1 MWRQLDRTFGLQAVR
16 RTEAQPP
23 VLSDATRFLVKVP
36 LPRAGPIP
44 LGGIGDQNWQKVASG
59 SLREDKVF
67 GNLEHSYRYPA
78 VPQLGL
84 TLLWPGR
91 ANLIFQHTGSLVSDE
106 ENSVGNVNKTSSVW
120 APSAHMVKTN
130 SLRTLENDGLGV
142 QNVTSKRSIRVST
155 KGNPGSWLTQS
166 NTIGRMRNTSGI
178 LNRSQ
183 PGIEEPVCT
192 WQPLSFL
199 YLWCLL
205 PWC

>member
-1 MWRQLDRTFGLQAVR
+1 MLYLGGGPHLQSQHIGGKKCRSQGVEARGQSSLQSEFQHSQGHTEKPCLKTNTKNPRRSRSRLRKTVWRQLDRTFGLQAVS

-23 VLSDATRFLVKVP
+23 VLSDATRCLVKVP

-44 LGGIGDQNWQKVASG
+44 LGGTGDQNWQKVASG
-59 SLREDKVF
+59 SLWEDKVF

-120 APSAHMVKTN
+120 APNAHMVKN
-130 SLRTLENDGLGV
+130 
-142 QNVTSKRSIRVST
+142 K
-155 KGNPGSWLTQS
+155 LT
-166 NTIGRMRNTSGI
+166 
-178 LNRSQ
+178 
-183 PGIEEPVCT
+183 
-192 WQPLSFL
+192 
-199 YLWCLL
+199 
-205 PWC
+205 